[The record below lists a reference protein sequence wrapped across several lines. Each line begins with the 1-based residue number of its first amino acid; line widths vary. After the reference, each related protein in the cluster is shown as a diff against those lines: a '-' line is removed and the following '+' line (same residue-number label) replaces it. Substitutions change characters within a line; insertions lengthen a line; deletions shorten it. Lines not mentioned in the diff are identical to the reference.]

1 MQGQAIA
8 DQIATLTAFSAA
20 VVAQDLQQLSN
31 QNHPLPIELVV
42 AGGGSQNLTLMRE
55 LNRRCRGLRLRD
67 SDELQ
72 LPSQSREAMVFA
84 LLAWWHHLGYPG
96 NAPAI
101 TGAKHEAVLGVR
113 VNPA

>member
-1 MQGQAIA
+1 MKGQQVM

-20 VVAQDLQQLSN
+20 VVAQDLQQLSSRG
-31 QNHPLPIELVV
+31 HPLPIELLV

-55 LNRRCRGLRLRD
+55 LTRRCRGLRIRR
-67 SDELQ
+67 SEELQ
-72 LPSQSREAMVFA
+72 LPSQSREALVFA
-84 LLAWWHHLGYPG
+84 LLAWWHQLGYPG

-101 TGAKHEAVLGVR
+101 TGAQHEAVLGVR